1 MNTCIYDAL
10 ERGVCVC
17 MCVHDNLKTI
27 PDMCFLRGSYVD
39 CKKSSLL
46 VRITDQG
53 EWLRSSLSL
62 PRWRCW

>member
-1 MNTCIYDAL
+1 
-10 ERGVCVC
+10 

-53 EWLRSSLSL
+53 EWLRSSLNL